1 MENAAARFST
11 TGDRMFQWQP
21 NKWLQ
26 FAVVGAALPW
36 VGASWLST
44 DSLVS
49 DVSSRAAAAAGSWA
63 KVQFDGRDATVSGTA
78 ENQDAANAALAA
90 VQSTY
95 GVRLVNTGD
104 LKVAPPPAPKP
115 AAAAQPLAAPTIEM
129 TKIEPGQPVEL
140 AGTWP
145 EGQAK
150 VLDVE
155 VNKKI
160 YELGQSPELTSSSGH
175 WNLKLPAAALAAG
188 SYEVNAMVSD
198 GKQTVAAADVP
209 TKLVVPEPSP
219 QPKPAA
225 PPTIAAPV
233 IETGKP
239 VVLSG
244 TWAAGVAQSLNVAV
258 NNQPYILGK
267 DYSLLTDSSGNWN
280 LSLKPDLPSGK
291 YDVVVSQT
299 DATGA
304 MTTAATS
311 FEIAAPP
318 PPPAPPKAAPPPTIA
333 APKVEA
339 GKPVALTGTWA
350 AGVAQSMNVAV
361 NGQAYQLGKDFSLLT
376 DSAGQWTLNL
386 KPDLP
391 PGKYDVVISQ
401 TDGTGA
407 TTTAA
412 TNFEIAA
419 PPPPPKPAPLVAPTV
434 EASKSDSDHPTVKGT
449 WNFVPGSMLQV
460 ELDGVTHTLGKNY
473 DLLSDTA
480 GHWTLK
486 PEKPVV
492 NGTYDVVTK
501 VTAPD
506 GRTVTDATKSE
517 LTVNV
522 AAPPPAPPAAQP
534 YDCEGT
540 LARISAVFPIRFN
553 FNHDSLAGAYP
564 TVLNQYAALL
574 KDQRCEGLKMQVGGH
589 ADYLGSESYNQG
601 LSERRAQTVVD
612 ALVKA
617 GVDKARLSGVG
628 FSKNKPLD
636 PAHSDDA
643 RAKNRRVEFTVQK

>member
-1 MENAAARFST
+1 
-11 TGDRMFQWQP
+11 
-21 NKWLQ
+21 
-26 FAVVGAALPW
+26 VVEA
-36 VGASWLST
+36 
-44 DSLVS
+44 
-49 DVSSRAAAAAGSWA
+49 
-63 KVQFDGRDATVSGTA
+63 
-78 ENQDAANAALAA
+78 
-90 VQSTY
+90 
-95 GVRLVNTGD
+95 
-104 LKVAPPPAPKP
+104 
-115 AAAAQPLAAPTIEM
+115 
-129 TKIEPGQPVEL
+129 
-140 AGTWP
+140 
-145 EGQAK
+145 
-150 VLDVE
+150 
-155 VNKKI
+155 
-160 YELGQSPELTSSSGH
+160 
-175 WNLKLPAAALAAG
+175 
-188 SYEVNAMVSD
+188 
-198 GKQTVAAADVP
+198 
-209 TKLVVPEPSP
+209 
-219 QPKPAA
+219 
-225 PPTIAAPV
+225 
-233 IETGKP
+233 GKP
-239 VVLSG
+239 VTVSG

-258 NNQPYILGK
+258 NNQPYVLGK
-267 DYSLLTDSSGNWN
+267 DYSLLTDSSGKWN
-280 LSLKPDLPSGK
+280 LSLKPDLPPGK

-304 MTTAATS
+304 VTTAATN
-311 FEIAAPP
+311 FEIAAAPPPP
-318 PPPAPPKAAPPPTIA
+318 PPPAPPKPAAPPTIA
-333 APKVEA
+333 TPKVET

-376 DSAGQWTLNL
+376 DSAGKWTLNL

-407 TTTAA
+407 TTKAA

-419 PPPPPKPAPLVAPTV
+419 PPPPPKPAPAPLVAPTV

-506 GRTVTDATKSE
+506 GRTVTDATNGE

-522 AAPPPAPPAAQP
+522 TAPPPAPPAAQP

-540 LARISAVFPIRFN
+540 LARISAVFPIRFD
-553 FNHDSLAGAYP
+553 FNHDNLAGAYP

-574 KDQRCEGLKMQVGGH
+574 KDKRCEGLKMQVGGH

-628 FSKNKPLD
+628 FSKDKPLD

-643 RAKNRRVEFTVQK
+643 RAKNRRVEFTAQK